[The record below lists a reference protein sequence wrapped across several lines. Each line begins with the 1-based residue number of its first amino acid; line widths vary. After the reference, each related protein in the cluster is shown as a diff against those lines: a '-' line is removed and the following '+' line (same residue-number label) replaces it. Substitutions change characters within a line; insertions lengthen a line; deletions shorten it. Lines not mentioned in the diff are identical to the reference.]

1 MRSAGDARATALFIT
16 RILRIPGM
24 RAVRRRR
31 YRRTKD
37 AVVAAR
43 ELGRP
48 GRKDNLM
55 LPGYLHSDGAA
66 GLSVSHQGGQL

>member
-1 MRSAGDARATALFIT
+1 
-16 RILRIPGM
+16 
-24 RAVRRRR
+24 
-31 YRRTKD
+31 
-37 AVVAAR
+37 VVAAR